1 MPDRVRVAVAGA
13 GLFGREHL
21 KILSTL
27 NDIEI
32 VGVADADLASA
43 QTAAAQFGAVPS
55 FSDAIALI
63 AEVKPDGLIVASP
76 GETHLA
82 IALAALQAG
91 VAVLVEKPVGI
102 NAEQGRQLAEASR
115 HGIVLPGH
123 VLRFSEH
130 HRMLHEILQ
139 SSAIGRILAV
149 VARRHRDD
157 SHAVRYADVDPVLM
171 TMIHDIDLAL
181 WFAGAPAESM
191 YAVRR
196 PDSGSRSDTIALATG
211 RNGVSWSLSTAWTY
225 PTLRTPPDRIEV
237 IGEQGSVELEAGSH
251 IAIYGAQ
258 PRVIDLKS
266 IPEAP
271 LAAELAY
278 FVQCIRSRNKPTR
291 VTAADAFEGLCAA
304 DAVLASLKS
313 RAVVHL

>member
-1 MPDRVRVAVAGA
+1 
-13 GLFGREHL
+13 
-21 KILSTL
+21 
-27 NDIEI
+27 
-32 VGVADADLASA
+32 
-43 QTAAAQFGAVPS
+43 
-55 FSDAIALI
+55 
-63 AEVKPDGLIVASP
+63 
-76 GETHLA
+76 
-82 IALAALQAG
+82 
-91 VAVLVEKPVGI
+91 
-102 NAEQGRQLAEASR
+102 
-115 HGIVLPGH
+115 
-123 VLRFSEH
+123 
-130 HRMLHEILQ
+130 
-139 SSAIGRILAV
+139 
-149 VARRHRDD
+149 
-157 SHAVRYADVDPVLM
+157 
-171 TMIHDIDLAL
+171 
-181 WFAGAPAESM
+181 
-191 YAVRR
+191 
-196 PDSGSRSDTIALATG
+196 
-211 RNGVSWSLSTAWTY
+211 LSTAWTY